1 MPLANSP
8 LEPQSERHM
17 TNYLLPRLVLLQIP
31 PGPPL
36 LLCIIFALLLCST
49 SLIRSATW
57 ADVFPSEKGLMHVC
71 EDPIMQEGKE
81 LLGEL
86 LTAQKNSFSLSAEVY
101 NEKAPLS
108 NH

>member
-1 MPLANSP
+1 M
-8 LEPQSERHM
+8 R
-17 TNYLLPRLVLLQIP
+17 
-31 PGPPL
+31 
-36 LLCIIFALLLCST
+36 
-49 SLIRSATW
+49 
-57 ADVFPSEKGLMHVC
+57 VC